1 MHRFFLK
8 EMLKGKEGGEIA
20 SFSTG
25 RIKPLKMSGLYPKK
39 NENPSGVVKT
49 NTN

>member
-25 RIKPLKMSGLYPKK
+25 RIKPLSFNLYLSLQHQKGFH
-39 NENPSGVVKT
+39 SS
-49 NTN
+49 